1 MKRFDWK
8 KVLGGIGKAVR
19 NFLSRDLGLKLL
31 SVVFALFLWSFVI
44 TANPNITRLKTVS
57 GIEASVSG
65 QATLTYRGLAVL
77 TDVSSELSD
86 VSVRVN
92 APQASYSLVSNSNVR
107 VELDLT
113 SIRTTGRQR
122 VNLTGTSVYGEVVQ
136 IWPEYID
143 IEVETL
149 DQRYIPVNVQ
159 LVNADASAYWYSLK
173 ANPMQVTISGPTS
186 VVQTVSSASVTV
198 DATDITSSQSRAEQ
212 FSLLTA
218 QGEEVTAALTRST
231 SSITVNMDVYP
242 SKTVPIASSM
252 ADILS
257 GEVPTGYEITSVTV
271 SPDTAVIAA
280 EQSLLDSINELTFS
294 KIDVS
299 NRTASFTRTL
309 NLSSLNGLKYM
320 STDQATVNVTISE
333 IETTRRFQDVDVSL
347 VNKPD
352 NLSASTTTQT
362 VSVVVT
368 GPYSQV
374 QALLSSDIIA
384 TVELTG
390 LEKGEYE
397 LPIYVTVDN
406 MPGLSCTATPSAA
419 SVTIE

>member
-8 KVLGGIGKAVR
+8 ATLRRIGKAAR

-44 TANPNITRLKTVS
+44 TANPNITRMKTVT

-65 QATLTYRGLAVL
+65 QATLTYRGLALL
-77 TDVSSELSD
+77 TDVSGQLSD
-86 VSVRVN
+86 VTVRVN
-92 APQASYSLVSNSNVR
+92 APQASYSLVSDSNVR

-113 SIRTTGRQR
+113 SIRTTGKQR
-122 VNLTGTSVYGEVVQ
+122 VNLTGRTVYGEIVQ

-143 IEVETL
+143 LEVETL

-159 LVNADASAYWYSLK
+159 LVNADTSAYWYSLK

-186 VVQTVSSASVTV
+186 IVQTVSSASVTV
-198 DATDITSSQSRAEQ
+198 DATDVTSSQSRAEQ
-212 FSLLTA
+212 FALLTA
-218 QGEEVTAALTRST
+218 QGEEVTATLTRST

-242 SKTVPIASSM
+242 SKVVPIASDPE
-252 ADILS
+252 DILS
-257 GEVPTGYEITSVTV
+257 GEVPMGYEITSVVVT
-271 SPDTAVIAA
+271 PDTAVIAA

-320 STDQATVNVTISE
+320 STDQTTVNVTISE
-333 IETTRRFQDVDVSL
+333 IETTRRFQDVAVSL

-352 NLSASTTTQT
+352 ALNATTDIST

-374 QALLSSDIIA
+374 QALHSSDIIA

-406 MPGLSCTATPSAA
+406 LPGLFCTATPSTAG
-419 SVTIE
+419 VTLK